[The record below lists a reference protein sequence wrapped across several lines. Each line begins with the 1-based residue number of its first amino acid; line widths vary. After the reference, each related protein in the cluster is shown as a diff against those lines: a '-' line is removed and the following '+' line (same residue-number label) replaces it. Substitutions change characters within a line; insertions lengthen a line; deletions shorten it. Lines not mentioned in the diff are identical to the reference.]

1 MTSASSF
8 TATARRC
15 EHGTGVRTGIRQVDD
30 IHVLTP
36 TITEAGKNYSYQ
48 AKIVFGADADASN
61 NVSEAI
67 AVQIPGN
74 DLPKV
79 TDLKGNMSD
88 GKVLL
93 TWSEPDMT
101 KGGTVTDGLRI
112 VRGLNWYVV
121 RLAATITFLHT
132 R

>member
-1 MTSASSF
+1 MEPESERASAKSMTF
-8 TATARRC
+8 MFP
-15 EHGTGVRTGIRQVDD
+15 
-30 IHVLTP
+30 TP

-112 VRGLNWYVV
+112 VRGSILSNFS
-121 RLAATITFLHT
+121 ITLLSFPFIF
-132 R
+132 